1 MTSFILA
8 LHLMLAIAMVGVVL
22 LQRSEGGAL
31 GIGGGSGGGLMSGR
45 GSANLLTRVTA
56 ALAAMFMLSS
66 LLLSIIAA
74 NTSGPRSIL
83 DDIEAPSA
91 PASAPVEPTG
101 PAAPIAD

>member
-8 LHLMLAIAMVGVVL
+8 LHLMLAITLVGVVL

-31 GIGGGSGGGLMSGR
+31 GIGGGSGGGMLSSR
-45 GSANLLTRVTA
+45 GTANLLTRVTA
-56 ALAAMFMLSS
+56 VLAAMFMLSS
-66 LLLSIIAA
+66 LLLSILAA

-83 DDIEAPSA
+83 NDIETPSA
-91 PASAPVEPTG
+91 PASAPAEPTG